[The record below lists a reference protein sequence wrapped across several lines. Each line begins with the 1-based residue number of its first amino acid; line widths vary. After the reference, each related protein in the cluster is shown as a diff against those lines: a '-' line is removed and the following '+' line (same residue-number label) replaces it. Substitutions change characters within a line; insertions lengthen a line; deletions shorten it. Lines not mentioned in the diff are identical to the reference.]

1 MVRLSTPLYTAQ
13 LPQENS
19 YEALPEGKYIAV
31 IKKAELKGN
40 KAKTGQGIQCQYQ
53 IIDGQFKGKTFNDWI
68 NITNPDQQT
77 VEIGLKRL
85 NTLLS
90 LGGVQV
96 FEDTDQLCN
105 PNVTYLVTLGFKKEL
120 YQGQTQNAVVR
131 IESPNQQRSPQPTM
145 QPIQQQSYVAQA
157 PVAQPVYQQPKQS
170 QPVQNWQQPQT
181 PVQQYAPVTQPQQPV
196 QQWQATA
203 PQQPVAPT
211 IQSTQEMLNDFIP
224 FN

>member
-31 IKKAELKGN
+31 IKKAELKDN

-53 IIDGQFKGKTFNDWI
+53 IIDGQFKGKTFKDWV

-90 LGGVQV
+90 LGGLQV

-131 IESPNQQRSPQPTM
+131 IESPNQQCSPQPTM
-145 QPIQQQSYVAQA
+145 QPIMQQSYVAQQPQAQPAYQQPQQQYA
-157 PVAQPVYQQPKQS
+157 PVAQPQQP
-170 QPVQNWQQPQT
+170 T
-181 PVQQYAPVTQPQQPV
+181 M
-196 QQWQATA
+196 QWQATA

-211 IQSTQEMLNDFIP
+211 IQSTQEMLDDHIP